1 MSVRGRGRAG
11 GWGGTW
17 RGSPYGSFSK
27 AVVKAVCTY
36 LLVSCD
42 GRRRVSGVRNN
53 VRVIIM
59 IIAIIIATSLKFSH
73 LCDFVL

>member
-1 MSVRGRGRAG
+1 M
-11 GWGGTW
+11 
-17 RGSPYGSFSK
+17 
-27 AVVKAVCTY
+27 KAVCTY